1 MRRFPRR
8 WHHELEQAS
17 CKSAGGPLPQ
27 EPPVAE
33 ICPGGERVVRNGEYW
48 YVLVPPDK
56 SGGRAFDYKGNLA
69 DTEEDIRQHERQPP
83 NLLLIPVLPPDADG
97 R

>member
-1 MRRFPRR
+1 MNWNKRTVRELVACNLKRHQPRKFALAAK
-8 WHHELEQAS
+8 E
-17 CKSAGGPLPQ
+17 
-27 EPPVAE
+27 
-33 ICPGGERVVRNGEYW
+33 VVRDGEYW
-48 YVLVPPDK
+48 YVLVQPDK
-56 SGGRAFDYKGNLA
+56 SGVRAFDYNGNLA